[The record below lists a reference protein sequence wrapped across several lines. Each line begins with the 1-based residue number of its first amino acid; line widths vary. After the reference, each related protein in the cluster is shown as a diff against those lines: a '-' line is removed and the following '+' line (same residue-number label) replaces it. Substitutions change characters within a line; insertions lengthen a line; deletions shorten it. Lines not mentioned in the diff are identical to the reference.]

1 MIEIKDLSLSLGE
14 KKVLDDINLK
24 VEKGSVFGFLGSNG
38 AGKSTLMRCMCG
50 VYEPGSGSVCI
61 DGENVYDNA
70 EAKARIFFVNDETVQ
85 YTSFTLRQLK
95 DYYKSY
101 YKNFSEETF
110 ERLLAKVALPIDKKL
125 STYSKGMKRQSIVII
140 ALACRTEYLMLDEAF
155 DGLDPAMRMAVKNMI
170 TDEIFDNGTS
180 VIVSSHNIAEISG
193 ICDRVMLIHGG
204 KIVLCNEVDSITS
217 GFCKLQLVFDGSAPD
232 DDSIK
237 AAVPG
242 LIKTMRTGSVVQ
254 MIVHAGE
261 EQAVKSAQALS
272 PRMTEAVSLTLE
284 EVFIYEMEARGYAG
298 FFSENEE

>member
-61 DGENVYDNA
+61 DSENVYDNA

-110 ERLLAKVALPIDKKL
+110 ERLLAKVDLPIDKKL

-204 KIVLCNEVDSITS
+204 KIVLCDEVDSITS

-298 FFSENEE
+298 FITENEG